1 MWPFMTHITLAKGA
15 DENGLAVMLADL
27 LRQNLESKPHKVRD
41 MQAMSGR
48 IAILAEDAEVAM
60 TLRFDHGD
68 LVLYDGVVGVPDVVV
83 RASSDVI
90 LALSNVPLTRKF
102 GLPVPAFRDREGLK
116 VMRDVFAA
124 MRKGTMKVDGGA
136 LHASLMLHLTRIMSV
151 NG

>member
-1 MWPFMTHITLAKGA
+1 MPRITLAPGA

-27 LRQNLESKPHKVRD
+27 LRQNLESKPHKNRD
-41 MQAMSGR
+41 LQAITGR

-68 LVLYDGVVGVPDVVV
+68 LTVYDGVIGVPDVTV

-90 LALSNVPLTRKF
+90 LALSNIPLTRRF
-102 GLPVPAFRDREGLK
+102 GLPLPAFKDKDGRKTLGEVLT
-116 VMRDVFAA
+116 A
-124 MRKGTMKVDGGA
+124 MRKGTMKVDGSGRNA
-136 LHASLMLHLTRIMSV
+136 AMMLHLTRIMSV

>member
-1 MWPFMTHITLAKGA
+1 MSQITLAPGA

-27 LRQNLESKPHKVRD
+27 LRQNLDQKPHKFRD
-41 MQAMSGR
+41 LAAITGR

-68 LVLYDGVVGVPDVVV
+68 LTVYDGVVGVPDVVV

-90 LALSNVPLTRKF
+90 LALSNVPLTRRF
-102 GLPVPAFRDREGLK
+102 GLPIPAARDKEGRKTLSE
-116 VMRDVFAA
+116 VLGA
-124 MRKGTMKVDGGA
+124 MRKGTLDVTGA
-136 LHASLMLHLTRIMSV
+136 ARNAAMMLHLTRIMSV

>member
-1 MWPFMTHITLAKGA
+1 MTNITLAAGA

-41 MQAMSGR
+41 MAAMTGR

-60 TLRFDHGD
+60 TLHFDHGN
-68 LVLYDGVVGVPDVVV
+68 LVVYDGVVGIPDVIV

-90 LALSNVPLTRKF
+90 LALSNVPLTRRLA
-102 GLPVPAFRDREGLK
+102 LPVPTLHDREGRK
-116 VMRDVFAA
+116 VMREVFTA
-124 MRKGTMKVDGGA
+124 MRDGTMNVVGGA
-136 LHASLMLHLTRIMSV
+136 FHAPLMLHLTRIMSV

>member
-1 MWPFMTHITLAKGA
+1 MHIELARGA

-41 MQAMSGR
+41 MKAITTAR

-60 TLRFDHGD
+60 TLRFKDGD
-68 LVLYDGVVGVPDVVV
+68 LTVYDGVVGVPDVTV

-90 LALSNVPLTRKF
+90 LTLSNIPLTRRF
-102 GLPVPAFRDREGLK
+102 GLPVPGKIVGEVLT
-116 VMRDVFAA
+116 A
-124 MRKGTMKVDGGA
+124 MRKGTMKVDGA
-136 LHASLMLHLTRIMSV
+136 ASHAGVMLHLTRIMSV